1 MLLQVHTV
9 CMCEPAS
16 LQALSSK
23 SQAGSSSLLLLVPRG
38 FLQLACLESLGDGIF
53 FLSCNSCRNSCLDI
67 LPQPPHTPFPSQSPL
82 PFPAL
87 YPSLFSKNPC
97 SSFPLCPL
105 LPLFHP
111 SYKKLPWGEQ
121 LRELNLQGLVAGE
134 ALVASCMVKCLF
146 GMQSCEQPP
155 SPYSPPRA
163 LCQWASICKAKLQS
177 SLGNDLPIRSVQQV
191 AGG

>member
-1 MLLQVHTV
+1 
-9 CMCEPAS
+9 MCCCRCTQYVRVSQPPYK
-16 LQALSSK
+16 QAGAFTSK

-38 FLQLACLESLGDGIF
+38 FLQLACLEGLGDGI

-67 LPQPPHTPFPSQSPL
+67 FPRPPHTHFL
-82 PFPAL
+82 C
-87 YPSLFSKNPC
+87 PSLHCFHLCFQNLLFLLFLSALSC
-97 SSFPLCPL
+97 HSSTPLTKSCL
-105 LPLFHP
+105 V
-111 SYKKLPWGEQ
+111 EQ
-121 LRELNLQGLVAGE
+121 QRGLNLQGFMAGE

-163 LCQWASICKAKLQS
+163 LCQRASICKAKLQS